1 MDARCPKCEKV
12 AVLDDDIKNVKC
24 PHCGFEETYDNYIEI
39 MKENAIKSST
49 ICLWDF
55 PSLFKTITPLFV
67 AFLFSIYRPNPAR
80 SVVMNGTPNAPVS
93 RGVSL

>member
-39 MKENAIKSST
+39 MKESAINMAT
-49 ICLWDF
+49 DYIPD
-55 PSLFKTITPLFV
+55 
-67 AFLFSIYRPNPAR
+67 RP
-80 SVVMNGTPNAPVS
+80 GF
-93 RGVSL
+93 